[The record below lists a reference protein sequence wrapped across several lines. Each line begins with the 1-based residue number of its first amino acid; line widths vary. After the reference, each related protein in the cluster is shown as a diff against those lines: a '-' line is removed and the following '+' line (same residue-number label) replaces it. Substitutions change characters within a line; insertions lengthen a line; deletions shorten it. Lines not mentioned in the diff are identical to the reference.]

1 MRRTVLGCV
10 AVTAL
15 GAIAASPAMAF
26 RGGGMGG
33 MHMGGMGGMHMGG
46 MHMGGMH
53 MGGMHMGA
61 PAFHGGMFA
70 GRSVFVPGGNRF
82 VRGPF
87 ARHVFFNRF
96 NRFGFRHHR
105 FRSFAFGAPF
115 VYAAYDYGCWRPV
128 WTGYGRRWINV
139 CYDYGY

>member
-1 MRRTVLGCV
+1 MKRKVLCCL
-10 AVTAL
+10 AVIAF
-15 GAIAASPAMAF
+15 GAAVAASPAMAF

-33 MHMGGMGGMHMGG
+33 MHVGGMGGMHFGAMGG
-46 MHMGGMH
+46 MRMGGMR
-53 MGGMHMGA
+53 MGA
-61 PAFHGGMFA
+61 PAFHGGTFA

-87 ARHVFFNRF
+87 ARQAFFHRF

-105 FRSFAFGAPF
+105 FRNFAFFGAPF
-115 VYAAYDYGCWRPV
+115 AYAAYDYGCWRPI
-128 WTGYGRRWINV
+128 WTGYGRRWVNV